1 MEENKTPKT
10 PTHTSLHASLRRWL
24 ARLKLSKRE
33 ENRILHELVN
43 EQERQIRLLNS
54 MLGSERKRSAQFTLL
69 NEVEQHLKS
78 VLDQPVAAQL
88 VCNAICKALEIALAT
103 ILLYDAEKKEFL
115 VLASAGRRNGCVPPF
130 YRQNINQGVIGRAAR
145 QRRIVIVNDTS
156 KDPDFLP
163 FEGCTFLSEIAIP
176 LIHHGALRGIL
187 VVDEEK
193 QAAFSTT
200 DVATLEIVANQL
212 VSAWERSSYHERLTL
227 LIQEGVKLSTLVET
241 QTVIENI
248 ARISCQILEAQFTFV
263 TLTDQDGRFTRTAS
277 FGQAPQMLRSL
288 KKDIETDPL
297 IKTILRTSHLVHLR
311 DIGKSNLTTRLPSEH
326 TILRNVLAFPIRLHE
341 NNIGV
346 VLTFGKNNQNVFSE
360 NDESLARLIATQA
373 AGALESAW
381 LYQEVRSNLQM
392 TTELHQMSTQVLQ
405 AADMKQVAE
414 SIAATAYRLGDAS
427 LGGILLYTPDS
438 REELYLEIDADG
450 IQTPASPPTSLIE
463 QAIETGQSIMI
474 SDDRFAS
481 MICLPLKTSHHTYG
495 ALWLDIPEGRWF
507 NPRYANNLQTL
518 TNQATAALER
528 SMLLAQTRQ
537 QAQQLQE
544 AYHELEL
551 NYDKTLAALVS
562 ALDARDRETEGHST
576 RVGII
581 ASRLGHYMGL
591 SAAETK
597 ALERGGLLHD
607 IGKIGVSDA
616 ILLKPGPLTEEE
628 WQAMRQHP
636 EIGARIVSNVP
647 FLSEIM
653 PIIRHH
659 HEHWDGS
666 GYPLGLAGRQ
676 IPLLARIFAVADAFD
691 ALISDRPYRKSTSE
705 KYAIKYLQE
714 QAGTFFDPQ
723 IVAAFIDMLKEQH
736 LQDIVGVS

>member
-1 MEENKTPKT
+1 MAKNKMPETT
-10 PTHTSLHASLRRWL
+10 TRTSLRASLKRWFS
-24 ARLKLSKRE
+24 RLKISLRE
-33 ENRILHELVN
+33 ENRILRELVS

-88 VCNAICKALEIALAT
+88 VSNAICKALGAALAA
-103 ILLYDAEKKEFL
+103 ILLYDADKKEFS
-115 VLASAGRRNGCVPPF
+115 VLASAGQKNGRLPPF
-130 YRQNINQGVIGRAAR
+130 YRQSIEQGIIGRAAR
-145 QRRIVIVNDTS
+145 LRRVIIVNDTS
-156 KDPDFLP
+156 KEPDFLP
-163 FEGCTFLSEIAIP
+163 LEGHAFLSEIAIP
-176 LIHHGALRGIL
+176 LIHHGVLRGIL
-187 VVDEEK
+187 VVDDEK
-193 QAAFSTT
+193 RAAFSTT
-200 DVATLEIVANQL
+200 DVATLEIVANQM

-241 QTVIENI
+241 QVVIENI
-248 ARISCQILEAQFTFV
+248 ARISCEILEAQFAFV
-263 TLTDQDGRFTRTAS
+263 TLTDQDGRFTRTAHA
-277 FGQAPQMLRSL
+277 GDAPQTLRLL

-297 IKTILRTSHLVHLR
+297 IKTILHTSQVVHLR
-311 DIGKSNLTTRLPSEH
+311 DIGKSSLTTHLRSDPA
-326 TILRNVLAFPIRLHE
+326 ILRNVLAFPIRLHE

-346 VLTFGKNNQNVFSE
+346 ILAFGKNNQNVFSE

-381 LYQEVRSNLQM
+381 LYQEVRSNLQWS
-392 TTELHQMSTQVLQ
+392 TELHQMSAQILQ
-405 AADMKQVAE
+405 AADMKQAAE
-414 SIAATAYRLGDAS
+414 SIAATAYRLGEAS
-427 LGGILLYTPDS
+427 LGGVLLYTPDS
-438 REELYLEIDADG
+438 KGEFCLEIDADG
-450 IQTPASPPTSLIE
+450 IQTPTSTPASLIE
-463 QAIETGQSIMI
+463 QAIETGQTIMI
-474 SDDRFAS
+474 SDDKFAS
-481 MICLPLKTSHHTYG
+481 MICLPLQTSHRTYG
-495 ALWLDIPEGRWF
+495 ALWLDIPEGRWH
-507 NPRYANNLQTL
+507 NPRYANNLQML
-518 TNQATAALER
+518 AYQATAALER

-562 ALDARDRETEGHST
+562 ALDARDRETEGHSA

-581 ASRLGHYMGL
+581 ASRLGRYMGL
-591 SAAETK
+591 SPAETK

-628 WQAMRQHP
+628 WQIMRQHP
-636 EIGARIVSNVP
+636 DIGTRIVANIP

-659 HEHWDGS
+659 HERWDGS
-666 GYPLGLAGRQ
+666 GYPLGLTREQ

-705 KYAIKYLQE
+705 KYAIKHLQE
-714 QAGTFFDPQ
+714 QAGILFDPE
-723 IVAAFIDMLKEQH
+723 IVAAFTNMLKEQRFKD
-736 LQDIVGVS
+736 LITS